1 MYQTEAHLD
10 SALENRIPHHRSIE
24 LGWELNLD
32 NYEEVATLDWS
43 AYDDGV
49 SPFGLAQNGFNTESW
64 SRSARSGD
72 IEGLTLSKPL
82 EVDDNGREWGHRSM
96 MTGDLVFNQ
105 ETGQAFIC
113 AAQGWMRFNA

>member
-1 MYQTEAHLD
+1 MM
-10 SALENRIPHHRSIE
+10 PHHRSIE

-49 SPFGLAQNGFNTESW
+49 SPFGLTQNGYNTASW

-72 IEGLTLSKPL
+72 IEGLTLTKPL
-82 EVDDNGREWGHRSM
+82 EVDDDGKEWGHRSM
-96 MTGDLVFNQ
+96 MTGDLVLNHA
-105 ETGQAFIC
+105 TGEAFIC
-113 AAQGWMRFNA
+113 AARGWMRFA